1 MVNALGY
8 SKKFKEKAY
17 TANGV
22 YSRSGNLP
30 LIITAPHGGLLKPE
44 SIPNR
49 IGDGSAILGD
59 MYTKDIA
66 LGIEQ
71 FIVDHYGN
79 GAPYVVVNNIS
90 RRKADPNRSLEEGT
104 ETEAGEQVWKAYHG
118 RVKDAVESVLQM
130 SLYGLLVDIHG
141 HTHSSGM
148 IELGYLLSPDE
159 LRSDKARL
167 DQAILEKSSIQSL
180 AKRHVKT
187 KAPHRLLGL
196 FGDSI
201 MKSSNNQISVLPS
214 STIPSPH
221 DGDYFMGGF
230 TTQHYHNY
238 WNGLDVVQVEIPKH
252 LRWNKENRQHVIRAI
267 SLAIIKMLD
276 QYYLHYS
283 KL

>member
-1 MVNALGY
+1 MANAQEY
-8 SKKFKEKAY
+8 SKRFKAKAY
-17 TANGV
+17 TVNGV
-22 YSRSGNLP
+22 YSKLGNLP

-49 IGDGSAILGD
+49 IGDGSSVLGD

-71 FIVDHYGN
+71 FIIEHYGD
-79 GAPYVVVNNIS
+79 AFPHVVANDIS
-90 RRKADPNRSLEEGT
+90 RRKADPNRSMEEGT

-118 RVKDAVESVLQM
+118 RVKESVESILKTN
-130 SLYGLLVDIHG
+130 LCGLLVDIHG
-141 HTHSSGM
+141 HTHSSGR
-148 IELGYLLSPDE
+148 IELGYLLSPDD
-159 LRSDKARL
+159 LRSDRVRL

-180 AKRHVKT
+180 AKRRLKIT
-187 KAPHRLLGL
+187 EPHRFLAL

-201 MKSSNNQISVLPS
+201 IESSANQISVLPS
-214 STIPSPH
+214 STLPSPP
-221 DGDYFMGGF
+221 DADYFVGGF

-238 WNGLDVVQVEIPKH
+238 WNGLDAIQVEIPKH
-252 LRWNKENRQHVIRAI
+252 LRWNEKNRQHAIRVI

-276 QYYLHYS
+276 QHYIHHS